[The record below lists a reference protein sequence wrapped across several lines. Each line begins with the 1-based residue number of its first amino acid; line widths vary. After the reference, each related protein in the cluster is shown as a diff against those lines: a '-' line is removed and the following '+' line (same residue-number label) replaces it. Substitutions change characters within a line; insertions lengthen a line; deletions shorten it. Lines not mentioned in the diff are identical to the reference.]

1 MVSEVDRFVGIKVS
15 QEFLE
20 ILYNHE
26 GVIISLEEPVKLLPV
41 VFVAVLEAS
50 FSFPPQFLSPLGD
63 VESHG
68 TQVRVLL
75 GAHEEKFVTVGAP
88 GVLDMDCL
96 HS

>member
-1 MVSEVDRFVGIKVS
+1 MSEMDWFVGIDWS
-15 QEFLE
+15 EQLFE
-20 ILYNHE
+20 ILYHHE
-26 GVIISLEEPVKLLPV
+26 GVVISLEEPVKLLPV

-75 GAHEEKFVTVGAP
+75 GAHEEEFVTVGAP
-88 GVLDMDCL
+88 GVLDVDCL